1 MEALASVEQLMAR
14 LGVTLSGADLERAL
28 AALDDA
34 SATVRTFADED
45 WTDEEGN
52 PEDVPE
58 IIQAVTLACA
68 YRAYSNPSGFFYSSV
83 GDVTV
88 SYGRQGDEGH
98 GGAVY
103 LTKDEKLAIRRS
115 MGRLSSTSVQL
126 ESPYGIGINAYYIPV
141 AQGGDPIPIGPFPW
155 EVL

>member
-1 MEALASVEQLMAR
+1 MVR

-34 SATVRTFADED
+34 SATVRSFCENDFVDDHDE
-45 WTDEEGN
+45 

-58 IIQAVTLACA
+58 IVQAVTLSVA

-88 SYGRQGDEGH
+88 SYGRQGDKGH
-98 GGAVY
+98 GGSVFI
-103 LTKDEKLAIRRS
+103 TDDEKAALKRA
-115 MGRLSSTSVQL
+115 MGISRAGS
-126 ESPYGIGINAYYIPV
+126 IGLVTPWDVGVNAYYIPV

-155 EVL
+155 EVP